1 MWGLVTICFV
11 SSSLYVLLLLTE
23 SNFPCEVV
31 RLHQS
36 DNIGLHWHFS
46 KKRGGQD
53 FPSTKQNV
61 GTELRVSC
69 IVCYTRIV
77 FLVLLLWVG
86 ENGEF
91 RIAIDFLILD
101 NTSRGKIRKALG
113 IVFLAMDFS
122 ASSFIEFEFSHLTQ
136 IEDCVNARNLGYLNN
151 ALSTQSPVFSRFSHF
166 SL

>member
-1 MWGLVTICFV
+1 
-11 SSSLYVLLLLTE
+11 
-23 SNFPCEVV
+23 
-31 RLHQS
+31 
-36 DNIGLHWHFS
+36 
-46 KKRGGQD
+46 
-53 FPSTKQNV
+53 V